1 MRPFFLRI
9 VRKGKR
15 NNNHTQR
22 ATKTMQEDKERQ
34 PEQRRTTS
42 IKGGKHR
49 SKRRKAKG
57 QKERQTRH
65 KPLIRLTPHA
75 YKAPQ
80 ATQSTR
86 TTQTHTTTTKPAKN
100 ALKTRNR
107 AISEGSAPKTKRES
121 RRKEGTHN
129 KRTRANLRQVL
140 KPQRA
145 RPPATSG
152 HAKRPAQ
159 PAPLA
164 PPPAYT
170 FQKYIRFSPIVVSDF
185 PEVRQKHANK
195 CLLLPCF

>member
-9 VRKGKR
+9 YRKGKG

-75 YKAPQ
+75 YKATQ
-80 ATQSTR
+80 ATQSTQA
-86 TTQTHTTTTKPAKN
+86 TQTHTTNPKPAKN
-100 ALKTRNR
+100 ALKTRNKT
-107 AISEGSAPKTKRES
+107 IFKDNAPKTKRES
-121 RRKEGTHN
+121 G
-129 KRTRANLRQVL
+129 
-140 KPQRA
+140 QRA
-145 RPPATSG
+145 EHPAVSCPILLTS
-152 HAKRPAQ
+152 AK
-159 PAPLA
+159 
-164 PPPAYT
+164 
-170 FQKYIRFSPIVVSDF
+170 
-185 PEVRQKHANK
+185 
-195 CLLLPCF
+195 